1 MMYDLI
7 IIGAGP
13 AGLSA
18 AVYAARKQLKTLLI
32 SKDVGGQMNWTM
44 GIENYLGYQF
54 VTAPELISKFQEQVK
69 QFPIDQKI
77 GEKITSVALIEN
89 GFETTSESGDKYQS
103 LAVVFATGKQSRRL
117 GVPGEI
123 EYTGKGVTYCSI
135 CDGPLF
141 AGVPVAIIGGGNSAV
156 QAALDMVKIAKNV
169 TVISLTKLN
178 ADPILANKLL
188 QEKNLDIYIEYRV
201 TKIEGQQ
208 FVTKLEFED
217 IKSKK
222 IREINVGGIFV
233 EIGLNPS
240 SEAVKDLVK
249 LNDTGE
255 IPVTCNGDTGVPG
268 FFAAGDVTD
277 VPEKQILIAA
287 GEGAKA
293 ALRAHRYIQR
303 IT

>member
-1 MMYDLI
+1 MYDLM

-54 VTAPELISKFQEQVK
+54 VTAPELITKFQEQVK

-77 GEKITSVALIEN
+77 GETITKVALIEN
-89 GFETTSESGDKYQS
+89 GFEMTSESGELFQS
-103 LAVVFATGKQSRRL
+103 RAVLFATGKQSKRL

-141 AGVPVAIIGGGNSAV
+141 AGLSVAVIGGGNSAV
-156 QAALDMVKIAKNV
+156 QAALDMAKIASHV
-169 TVISLTKLN
+169 TVISLTKLT
-178 ADPILANKLL
+178 ADPILSNKLL
-188 QEKNLDIYIEYRV
+188 QEKIVDIYIEYRV
-201 TKIEGQQ
+201 TKIEGEQ
-208 FVTKLEFED
+208 FVKRIEFED

-222 IREINVGGIFV
+222 IRTLDVGGVFV
-233 EIGLNPS
+233 EIGLTPN
-240 SEAVKDLVK
+240 SEAVKDIVK
-249 LNDTGE
+249 LNTTGE
-255 IPVTCNGDTGVPG
+255 IPVTCTGDTGVPG
-268 FFAAGDVTD
+268 LFAAGDVTD

-293 ALRAHRYIQR
+293 ALRAHRYLQR
-303 IT
+303 IS